1 MKPIFSKIRVLGTA
15 ALALFLT
22 ASCSDILD
30 EQPRSSYDPTF
41 FKTEKGVEGGVTS
54 MYAHL
59 RYIYGQAYYYNSCL
73 TGTDEATWGWSADG
87 NFKDADLSGVGNLT
101 ATTCRSDA
109 LWGTAFSNI
118 NTANGVIE
126 NGAEVG
132 VNESLVS
139 EARFFR
145 AFDYFL
151 LVQTFGG
158 VPLDLGSGELKFNI
172 TPSRTSV
179 RNTVP
184 EVYTKAIFPDL
195 LTAIENLPANPR
207 VTGGVTKTVARL
219 YLAKAYLAYAWWLK
233 NPNNIPTYPECQRT
247 DPDGHDAAWYFQ
259 QAYDVAVTAIENPGP
274 FGLQESFWMVNAGPN
289 DRNMEILLYADHT
302 QEDEY
307 YNGGSLS
314 YGGGGAPDNFAG
326 WMMNWNYT
334 DARSADN
341 QAVINRIAEQC
352 YGRPWTRMAPPLGVF
367 TKTFADKV
375 NDSRY
380 DGTFT
385 TVYRGNW
392 STAGQNWESVTNAN
406 GMKVKER
413 EPIFSFVFQ
422 DMDKIDYAGEGSKS
436 NLGAGTLPGRADWVL
451 GLDAVGRYVYPGLW
465 KLGPYRTD
473 NGSGAGQPNAGSTR
487 PYNIA
492 KFSELYLVAA
502 EAAVEGAA
510 TQAGKSARD
519 LVNVLRAR
527 AGRWT
532 YSNAEYKEVD
542 RDFSAEMTAAT
553 PATID
558 INYILDERSREFY
571 GEGYR
576 WFDLV
581 RTQKWNE
588 YADSYVICG
597 GKGDHNPQT
606 YSRTIEAFHYL
617 RPIPQGQLDGMEMT
631 EEEKDAYQNPGY
643 RDCFFF
649 FKESPPFL
657 SVSDGRSGGLFMVW
671 TAG

>member
-22 ASCSDILD
+22 ASCSDILG

-219 YLAKAYLAYAWWLK
+219 YLAKAYLTYAWWLK

-643 RDCFFF
+643 RD
-649 FKESPPFL
+649 
-657 SVSDGRSGGLFMVW
+657 
-671 TAG
+671 

>member
-126 NGAEVG
+126 NGAEVR

-158 VPLDLGSGELKFNI
+158 VPLDLGSGKLKFNI

-219 YLAKAYLAYAWWLK
+219 YLAKAYLTYAWWLK

-643 RDCFFF
+643 RD
-649 FKESPPFL
+649 
-657 SVSDGRSGGLFMVW
+657 
-671 TAG
+671 

>member
-1 MKPIFSKIRVLGTA
+1 MTMKPIFSKIRVLGTA

-219 YLAKAYLAYAWWLK
+219 YLAKAYLTYAWWLK

-341 QAVINRIAEQC
+341 QAVINRIAEQF

-436 NLGAGTLPGRADWVL
+436 NLGAGTLPGRPDWVL

-510 TQAGKSARD
+510 TQAGKSVRD

-643 RDCFFF
+643 RD
-649 FKESPPFL
+649 
-657 SVSDGRSGGLFMVW
+657 
-671 TAG
+671 

>member
-30 EQPRSSYDPTF
+30 EQPRSSYNPTF

-219 YLAKAYLAYAWWLK
+219 YLAKAYLTYAWWLK

-436 NLGAGTLPGRADWVL
+436 NLGAGTLPGRPDWVL

-510 TQAGKSARD
+510 TQAGKSVRD

-643 RDCFFF
+643 RD
-649 FKESPPFL
+649 
-657 SVSDGRSGGLFMVW
+657 
-671 TAG
+671 

>member
-219 YLAKAYLAYAWWLK
+219 YLAKAYLTYAWWLK

-247 DPDGHDAAWYFQ
+247 DPNGHDAAWYFQ

-302 QEDEY
+302 QEDKY

-643 RDCFFF
+643 RD
-649 FKESPPFL
+649 
-657 SVSDGRSGGLFMVW
+657 
-671 TAG
+671 

>member
-30 EQPRSSYDPTF
+30 EQPRSSYDPTS

-158 VPLDLGSGELKFNI
+158 VPLDLGSGKLKFNI

-219 YLAKAYLAYAWWLK
+219 YLAKAYLTYAWWLK

-643 RDCFFF
+643 RD
-649 FKESPPFL
+649 
-657 SVSDGRSGGLFMVW
+657 
-671 TAG
+671 